1 MPNKFWQFRNAADGS
16 GELLLYGNIAGEK
29 SWYSDDVTP
38 KQFAEDLA
46 GLGTVSNITVRI
58 NSGGGDV
65 FAAVEIGNLLEQHP
79 ATVTARIGGVCAS
92 AATIIACHCNKVIAA
107 NDSTYMV
114 HPVSMYCG
122 YANAADLQ
130 KYLEALATIKENI
143 ISLYAKK
150 TGRTKDEV
158 TAWMDAESWWTGP
171 QAKENGFADEL
182 TDEGA
187 GATYENRGGVL
198 FVNSVSMG
206 AKFDKAPEF
215 VRNRVK
221 RVVNNQPAG
230 QPDARGK
237 ASGRPDVNMS
247 GQPEKQ
253 QEVQDMDPKDSIKT
267 VDDLRKVYPTLV
279 DQIEQAAATAAA
291 EAATNAER
299 ARIKDL
305 EEMALAGSEALLV
318 EAKYEKPMSAEDFA
332 KALVKNAKTQGATYL
347 AQVKKDAE
355 SSGVNGVTSAQPA
368 GMTSGDEFLA
378 TIKSVGQKK

>member
-1 MPNKFWQFRNAADGS
+1 MPNKFWQFRNQVES
-16 GELLLYGNIAGEK
+16 GDAELLLYGDIAGEK

-46 GLGTVSNITVRI
+46 GLGAVSNITVRI

-65 FAAVEIGNLLEQHP
+65 FAAQAIGNLLEQHS
-79 ATVTARIGGVCAS
+79 ATVTARIDGVCAS
-92 AATIIACHCNKVIAA
+92 AATIIACHCNKAIAA

-114 HPVSMYCG
+114 HPVRMYCG
-122 YANAADLQ
+122 YANEADLQ

-150 TGRTKDEV
+150 SGRTKDEV

-182 TDEGA
+182 TDEEA

-221 RVVNNQPAG
+221 RVVDNQPAG
-230 QPDARGK
+230 QPG
-237 ASGRPDVNMS
+237 
-247 GQPEKQ
+247 KQ

-267 VDDLRKVYPTLV
+267 VDDLRKAYPTLV

-305 EEMALAGSEALLV
+305 EEMALAGSEALLA

>member
-1 MPNKFWQFRNAADGS
+1 MPKKFWQFRNAADGS
-16 GELLLYGNIAGEK
+16 AELLLYGNIAGEK

-38 KQFAEDLA
+38 KQFAEELA
-46 GLGTVSNITVRI
+46 ALGAVSNITVRI

-65 FAAVEIGNLLEQHP
+65 FAAVEIGNLLEQHT
-79 ATVTARIGGVCAS
+79 ANVTARIGGVCAS
-92 AATIIACHCNKVIAA
+92 AATIVASHCNKVIAA

-150 TGRTKDEV
+150 TGRAKDEV

-171 QAKENGFADEL
+171 QAKENGFVDEL
-182 TDEGA
+182 TDEET

-206 AKFDKAPEF
+206 AEFDKAPEF

-221 RVVNNQPAG
+221 RVVDNQPAG
-230 QPDARGK
+230 QPG
-237 ASGRPDVNMS
+237 
-247 GQPEKQ
+247 KQ
-253 QEVQDMDPKDSIKT
+253 QEVQNMDPEIKT
-267 VDDLRKVYPTLV
+267 VDDLRKAYPALV
-279 DQIEQAAATAAA
+279 DQIEQAAAK
-291 EAATNAER
+291 AATNAER

-305 EEMALAGSEALLV
+305 EDMALTGSETLLA

-332 KALVKNAKTQGATYL
+332 KALVKNAKNQGATYL
-347 AQVKKDAE
+347 AQAKKDAE
-355 SSGVNGVTSAQPA
+355 SSGVNGVTNTPPSDQT
-368 GMTSGDEFLA
+368 GGDEFLA
-378 TIKSVGQKK
+378 ALQGVGKKQ

>member
-46 GLGTVSNITVRI
+46 GLGTVSNI
-58 NSGGGDV
+58 SGGDV

-150 TGRTKDEV
+150 TGRTKEEV

-230 QPDARGK
+230 QPG
-237 ASGRPDVNMS
+237 
-247 GQPEKQ
+247 KQ

-305 EEMALAGSEALLV
+305 EEMALAGSEALLA

>member
-46 GLGTVSNITVRI
+46 ALGAVSNITVRI

-79 ATVTARIGGVCAS
+79 ANVTARIGGVCAS

-182 TDEGA
+182 TDEEA

-221 RVVNNQPAG
+221 RVADIKSPAQAQDNQPAG
-230 QPDARGK
+230 QPG
-237 ASGRPDVNMS
+237 
-247 GQPEKQ
+247 KQ
-253 QEVQDMDPKDSIKT
+253 QEVQDMGPKDSIKT
-267 VDDLRKVYPTLV
+267 VDDLRKVYPALV

-299 ARIKDL
+299 ARIQSIED
-305 EEMALAGSEALLV
+305 MALPGSEKLAA
-318 EAKYEKPMSAEDFA
+318 EAKFTKTMSAAEFA
-332 KALVKNAKTQGATYL
+332 EAMVKNAKTQGATYL
-347 AQVKKDAE
+347 AQVQKDAQD
-355 SSGVNGVTSAQPA
+355 SGVNGVTNTPPA
-368 GMTSGDEFLA
+368 DKTEGDAFIAAIKGAA
-378 TIKSVGQKK
+378 TKS

>member
-1 MPNKFWQFRNAADGS
+1 M
-16 GELLLYGNIAGEK
+16 
-29 SWYSDDVTP
+29 
-38 KQFAEDLA
+38 
-46 GLGTVSNITVRI
+46 
-58 NSGGGDV
+58 

-150 TGRTKDEV
+150 TGRTKEEV

-230 QPDARGK
+230 QPG
-237 ASGRPDVNMS
+237 
-247 GQPEKQ
+247 KQ

-305 EEMALAGSEALLV
+305 EEMALAGSEVRKAHERGGLCKGPRQERKDPGRNLSGTGEEGRGEQRRQRRHQRPARRYDQRRRV
-318 EAKYEKPMSAEDFA
+318 PGDYQERGPEK
-332 KALVKNAKTQGATYL
+332 VRGGKTT
-347 AQVKKDAE
+347 
-355 SSGVNGVTSAQPA
+355 
-368 GMTSGDEFLA
+368 
-378 TIKSVGQKK
+378 

>member
-230 QPDARGK
+230 QPG
-237 ASGRPDVNMS
+237 
-247 GQPEKQ
+247 KQ
-253 QEVQDMDPKDSIKT
+253 QEVQDMDPKDIKT
-267 VDDLRKVYPTLV
+267 VDDLRKAYPALV
-279 DQIEQAAATAAA
+279 DKIEQAAAKAAAA
-291 EAATNAER
+291 EATNAER
-299 ARIKDL
+299 ARIQSIED
-305 EEMALAGSEALLV
+305 MALPGSEALAA
-318 EAKYEKPMSAEDFA
+318 EAKFTKPVSAEDFA
-332 KALVKNAKTQGATYL
+332 KAMVKNAKTQGATYL
-347 AQVKKDAE
+347 AQVQKDAQN
-355 SSGVNGVTSAQPA
+355 SGVNGVTNTPPA
-368 GMTSGDEFLA
+368 DKTEGDAFIA
-378 TIKSVGQKK
+378 AIKGVAPKS

>member
-1 MPNKFWQFRNAADGS
+1 MPKKFWQFRNQADGS
-16 GELLLYGNIAGEK
+16 GELLLYGSIAGEK

-46 GLGTVSNITVRI
+46 ALGTVSNITVRI

-65 FAAVEIGNLLEQHP
+65 FAAQTIGNLLEQHP
-79 ATVTARIGGVCAS
+79 ATVTARIDGVCAS
-92 AATIIACHCNKVIAA
+92 AATVVTSHCNKVIAA

-122 YANAADLQ
+122 YANETDLQ

-171 QAKENGFADEL
+171 QAKENGFVDEL
-182 TDEGA
+182 TDEED

-206 AKFDKAPEF
+206 AEFDKAPEF
-215 VRNRVK
+215 VRNRVQ
-221 RVVNNQPAG
+221 RVVNITPPAQAQDNQPA
-230 QPDARGK
+230 
-237 ASGRPDVNMS
+237 

-253 QEVQDMDPKDSIKT
+253 QEVQDMDIKT
-267 VDDLRKVYPTLV
+267 VDDLRKAYPALV
-279 DQIEQAAATAAA
+279 DQIEQTAA
-291 EAATNAER
+291 EAAVNGER
-299 ARIKDL
+299 ERIKGIEDV
-305 EEMALAGSEALLV
+305 ALPGSEELA
-318 EAKYEKPMSAEDFA
+318 AKAKFETPMSVSDFA
-332 KALVKNAKTQGATYL
+332 VALVKGAKTKGAAFLDAMREDGEESGAGDVGNTP
-347 AQVKKDAE
+347 APEDKDAVSAAKARAKADAEAYLE
-355 SSGVNGVTSAQPA
+355 S
-368 GMTSGDEFLA
+368 
-378 TIKSVGQKK
+378 KKGRK